1 MRLSMI
7 MLAMAM
13 TLPAVA
19 MAETDLVS
27 MDRQAVTATETI
39 ELQPQQH
46 NTFDGYQLVSD
57 VVALDKSVPT
67 DAAVVGELGSHQL
80 VQAKQATTAG
90 VRAQS
95 VVRSVMTGQL
105 GVVTGRISVI
115 TNDPATLASV
125 AQQLGLKSVQSLNQG
140 QLSMFQAP
148 ATADLLELKRTLS
161 KVQGVRAT
169 RLDVVEVR
177 YKAQ

>member
-7 MLAMAM
+7 VLAMAI
-13 TLPAVA
+13 TLPVAAHAQTSAVSI
-19 MAETDLVS
+19 E
-27 MDRQAVTATETI
+27 RQNLTTPSAI
-39 ELQPQQH
+39 ELQRNQQ
-46 NTFDGYQLVSD
+46 NTFDGYQLMAD

-67 DAAVVGELGSHQL
+67 DAAVVGELGAHQL
-80 VQAKQATTAG
+80 VQSKQTTSTV

-95 VVRSVMTGQL
+95 VVRSMMTGQL
-105 GVVTGRISVI
+105 GMVTGRISVI
-115 TNDPATLASV
+115 TNDPATLANV

-148 ATADLLELKRTLS
+148 ATTDLLELKRTLH

-169 RLDVVEVR
+169 RLDVVESR